1 MPSWGGSEVIRSPAQ
16 ALSQRWI
23 NRFGQGS
30 QRFRFVKLFAELLE
44 TYTVDELEKIIDVL
58 YDRHE
63 GGQITVTSP
72 AFIEHV
78 ADRIL
83 KGRFLEGKRL
93 TIL

>member
-1 MPSWGGSEVIRSPAQ
+1 MPSWGGAEIESPAH
-16 ALSQRWI
+16 ALAQRWI
-23 NRFGQGS
+23 NRFGQSG
-30 QRFRFVKLFAELLE
+30 QRYRYVRLFTELLE

-58 YDRHE
+58 HDRHE
-63 GGQITVTSP
+63 GGQVTVTSP